1 VLVVRLSP
9 EDRALVAKAA
19 AAHELDV
26 SAWVRQT
33 VVLAAKRWKAREG
46 TVDSDPDVAGG

>member
-9 EDRALVAKAA
+9 EDRALVAEAA
-19 AAHELDV
+19 AAHVLDV

-33 VVLAAKRWKAREG
+33 VVLAAKRWKAR
-46 TVDSDPDVAGG
+46 TTAADPDPDVPAG